1 MTKPYKNVFSL
12 ENNELVKNTENK
24 IEYTDENGIKRVKTN
39 PSYSDFLKVGKYRL
53 KEDDLIENTTH
64 GEVFYE
70 ISGEYIVKRV
80 KEG

>member
-1 MTKPYKNVFSL
+1 MTKPYKNVYSI
-12 ENNELVKNTENK
+12 ENGELIKNTENK
-24 IEYTDENGIKRVKTN
+24 IEYTDEKGVKRVKTN

-53 KEDDLIENTTH
+53 KEDDLIENTTQ